1 MHHEVRSILERAAK
15 EAGQVPAPMVS
26 GAGHDAQVLAARC
39 RVGMLFA
46 PSIGGRSHCP
56 EEATD
61 PAQLVLGTRVLAR
74 ALELLAY

>member
-1 MHHEVRSILERAAK
+1 
-15 EAGQVPAPMVS
+15 
-26 GAGHDAQVLAARC
+26 
-39 RVGMLFA
+39 MLFV

-61 PAQLVLGTRVLAR
+61 PAQLALGTQVLAR